1 MPFYS
6 LRRLREFLTPSISN
20 RPSEW
25 DILWWAV
32 CSWFTSFFLTF
43 VFTLVVFLFRGV
55 RPLFLKDYTW
65 AMWYTS
71 VPTTPS
77 TTAFTLYWHAVESIS
92 QPAGTPM
99 WAFTWPI
106 IVVVVPCAVVGLVQ
120 AWVRNYQDFE
130 VGWAGAM
137 LAGDLVTVV
146 SIMLKQFCTWPRPT
160 FLAVCNITQAE
171 LTRSWLAM
179 SPALRSSP
187 RILSLQDCNVADP
200 STMASQ
206 LNGFPNNTSATAFA
220 VGTYLSLYLNAK
232 FQILGP
238 QTTSLWAMLFAMIP
252 GLGAVALSIVVIN
265 ENLATQNVVIFSAVM
280 GIAFGILAYR
290 SVYTSVFDWR
300 SNFLPMDRGN
310 IDTDAWIEEPRI
322 QAHLQNR
329 KWDDDA
335 PWLAVN
341 MGWQKRRRNRNKPY
355 VRRVF
360 GSPIALNDLE
370 AGTGGG
376 AEDWI

>member
-6 LRRLREFLTPSISN
+6 LRRLREFFTPSISA
-20 RPSEW
+20 RKTEW
-25 DILWWAV
+25 DYFWDDV
-32 CSWFTSFFLTF
+32 RSWFTSFFYTF
-43 VFTLVVFLFRGV
+43 VFTLVVFIFRGMP
-55 RPLFLKDYTW
+55 PLFLKDYTW
-65 AMWYTS
+65 AMWSTS

-77 TTAFTLYWHAVESIS
+77 SSAFVLHWHAVESIS

-120 AWVRNYQDFE
+120 AWVRNYHDFK

-137 LAGDLVTVV
+137 TVV
-146 SIMLKQFCTWPRPT
+146 SIMLKQFYTWPRPT
-160 FLAVCNITQAE
+160 FLAVCNITEAE
-171 LTRSWLAM
+171 LARSWWAM
-179 SPALRSSP
+179 SPALRTSP

-200 STMASQ
+200 STTMASQ
-206 LNGFPNNTSATAFA
+206 LNGFPNSTSATAFA

-252 GLGAVALSIVVIN
+252 GLGAVALSIVVID
-265 ENLATQNVVIFSAVM
+265 ENLATQNVVISSAVM

-300 SNFLPMDRGN
+300 SNFLPIDCDN
-310 IDTDAWIEEPRI
+310 IDKDAWIEEPRL
-322 QAHLQNR
+322 QPHLQNR

-341 MGWQKRRRNRNKPY
+341 MGWQKRRRNWNKPY

-360 GSPIALNDLE
+360 GSPIALDDLE
-370 AGTGGG
+370 AGAGGG
-376 AEDWI
+376 AEDGF